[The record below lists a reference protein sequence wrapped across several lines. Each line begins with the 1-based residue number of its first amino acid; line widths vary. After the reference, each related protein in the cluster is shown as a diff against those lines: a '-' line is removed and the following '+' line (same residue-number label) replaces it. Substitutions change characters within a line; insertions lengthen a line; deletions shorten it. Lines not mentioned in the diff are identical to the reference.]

1 MAENTNCEIKTMPQ
15 TPTGIG
21 GRILFAQGGGGYL
34 FVWLCF
40 LPRDTFL
47 FARPSKNIKWEQ
59 TKHRN
64 GSQFTEMHAIRPEVL
79 SKHSGGDG

>member
-1 MAENTNCEIKTMPQ
+1 MAENTTCEIKNMPQ
-15 TPTGIG
+15 TPTGRR
-21 GRILFAQGGGGYL
+21 GRILFAQPGGIIYL
-34 FVWLCF
+34 FGFVFCR
-40 LPRDTFL
+40 RDTFL

-64 GSQFTEMHAIRPEVL
+64 GSQFTEMRAIRPEVL